1 MGKTNKSRYY
11 RFGDCRRGTS
21 PGVVEAGSVCVAPRR
36 MNYANGKALR
46 RAIRRATGFNNL
58 VKSNRKAL
66 RKLATV

>member
-1 MGKTNKSRYY
+1 
-11 RFGDCRRGTS
+11 
-21 PGVVEAGSVCVAPRR
+21 